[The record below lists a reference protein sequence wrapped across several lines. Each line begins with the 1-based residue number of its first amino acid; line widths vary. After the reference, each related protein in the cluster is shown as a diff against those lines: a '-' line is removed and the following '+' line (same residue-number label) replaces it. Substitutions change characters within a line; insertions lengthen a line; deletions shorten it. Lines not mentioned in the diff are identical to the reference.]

1 MILFKTKKYI
11 YSVVRKLSI
20 LSPLLLSF
28 TAGADDTDI
37 FIGGNINN
45 NERPQVLVIFD
56 NSGSMNESAGSLTL
70 QYDNNVTYRRLSSYP
85 YRDRLYDVKLR
96 HKIVPIDS
104 SEQNCETLENNQFRC
119 NGNYLNWFS
128 RRLDLAKD
136 AIQTLISDNT
146 KDIDFG
152 LSIFNSSKSPIGHY
166 GGYIFNGVRQRNAN
180 ETQSLINLVGNIQAE
195 TWTPLCDT
203 FYEVYRYLTEGS
215 IYFGQNSSKGDTSVE
230 SNGDYISPVRSCQ
243 NLYVIY
249 MTDGEPSQD
258 GSRNNAIKNLR
269 INGTDRI
276 ATCDKYKDYLD
287 EMSENCLPKLAK
299 YLANPGESGLDGNSS
314 TGSQKAYTY
323 TIGFATDQSLL
334 YDTAREGNGVCY
346 TTVGSNTDSESGCIA
361 VDDIASAF
369 QGAIKEIL
377 KRSSTFVSPAVAVN
391 SFNRTET
398 LDNAYYSMFLPSESS
413 RWTGNIKKLKVFKSQ
428 TETPECGNGDDYDV
442 GTVVDRGCDQALKEG
457 SSQIDDGAST
467 YWGTIND
474 GDQVESGGLGEQL
487 LTSRGSFYTNIVTSD
502 GSEQISS
509 LDNIPASSFN
519 IASGKTYSA
528 QNLIS
533 WLKGGSDASGSNR
546 GWVLGD
552 ILHSRPVTL
561 NYGARTNAYTQTN
574 PDIRIVFGTN
584 FGQLHFIEDQ
594 GNTVRENWSFF
605 AKESAPIVPSIYEN
619 LDDVPHPYGLDGQIS
634 LLRLDV
640 NNDGSIKKAD
650 KDRMIL
656 FFGMRRGGTSY
667 YAIDVTDPEAPP
679 ILLWRIDNSTPGFEE
694 MGQSWAPPVP
704 VILPGHRFVEE
715 TVSGSSTTKT
725 VYYKYALAF
734 GAGYDGDGINGKDDD
749 RTGEEIT
756 DLNGETRY
764 ERYYSTRGR
773 GIYFV
778 DAATGSL
785 IKSFTAPD
793 TDDTNDNDATRFEYS
808 DLKWS
813 VPSPPA
819 VLDSNGDGL
828 VDRVYVPDSG
838 GNVFRIDIGK
848 DYNDEGDELAI
859 WSIFKF
865 AELGADA
872 PSNKPS
878 PDSTDDKRFMYQP
891 EIVRTVHRGEA
902 YDAVVLGTGNRANPL
917 TETNLDHYYVLRDK
931 NLFYRYYKSGDCNG
945 CTTPPATI
953 RHSDLYNATAN
964 TIQTGTAIEQQEAL
978 SQLAGSYGWYIQL
991 ESTGEKTTTT
1001 GQVYGGQ
1008 LLFSTYSPSSNPG
1021 ANICTP
1027 GVGSS
1032 YFYVLNLHTASAIRQ
1047 EDDSWVRKTAL
1058 SVIGT
1063 PGDATIFSPG
1073 AGKNLVDLN
1082 TGYNGIPSEIGLY
1095 RYGWVEQQ

>member
-11 YSVVRKLSI
+11 SFIVRKVSI
-20 LSPLLLSF
+20 LSSLLLIF

-56 NSGSMNESAGSLTL
+56 NSGSMDRRVSKESYKPNRIYPKDYYSNPNSN
-70 QYDNNVTYRRLSSYP
+70 YFVENDDWYYISDYSYCNTYYQTC
-85 YRDRLYDVKLR
+85 K
-96 HKIVPIDS
+96 
-104 SEQNCETLENNQFRC
+104 
-119 NGNYLNWFS
+119 GNFLNWYYMPNPKKI
-128 RRLDLAKD
+128 DLAKD
-136 AIQTLISDNT
+136 AIQSLIRDNPN
-146 KDIDFG
+146 IDFG
-152 LSIFNSSKSPIGHY
+152 LSVFNSNEYSYDVY
-166 GGYIFNGVRQRNAN
+166 GGNIFSGVRERNSSQ
-180 ETQSLINLVGNIQAE
+180 TQNLINLVVSIQPE

-203 FYEVYRYLTEGS
+203 FYEVYRYLTGGS
-215 IYFGQNSSKGDTSVE
+215 IYFGQTSSNRDTSVE
-230 SNGDYISPVRSCQ
+230 SNGNYIPPIRSCQ

-249 MTDGEPSQD
+249 MTDGEPSKD
-258 GSRNNAIKNLR
+258 GDRNDAIKNLR

-276 ATCDKYKDYLD
+276 ESCGFYKDYQGND
-287 EMSENCLPKLAK
+287 HENCLPKLAK

-314 TGSQKAYTY
+314 TGSQRAYTY
-323 TIGFATDQSLL
+323 TIGFATDQRLL
-334 YDTAREGNGVCY
+334 YDTARDGNGVCY

-428 TETPECGNGDDYDV
+428 TDTPGCGNGDNHNV

-474 GDQVESGGLGEQL
+474 GDQVESGGLGAQL
-487 LTSRGSFYTNIVTSD
+487 LTSQRTFYTNIVTSH

-519 IASGKTYSA
+519 IASGNTYSA

-546 GWVLGD
+546 EWVLGD

-594 GNTVRENWSFF
+594 GNAVRENWSFF
-605 AKESAPIVPSIYEN
+605 AKESAPIVPSLYEN

-634 LLRLDV
+634 LLRIDA
-640 NNDGSIKKAD
+640 NNDGSIKKTD

-679 ILLWRIDNSTPGFEE
+679 KLLWRIDNSTPGFEE

-715 TVSGSSTTKT
+715 TVSGTTTKT
-725 VYYKYALAF
+725 VYYKYALAI
-734 GAGYDGDGINGKDDD
+734 GAGYDGDEINGKDDD
-749 RTGEEIT
+749 RTGEKIV
-756 DLNGETRY
+756 DSNGETRY

-778 DAATGSL
+778 DAATGRL

-872 PSNKPS
+872 SSFEPS
-878 PDSTDDKRFMYQP
+878 PDSADDKRFMYQP
-891 EIVRTVHRGEA
+891 EIVRTVHRGTA

-931 NLFYRYYKSGDCNG
+931 NLFYRYYKSGDCSG

-991 ESTGEKTTTT
+991 ETSGEKTTTT

-1047 EDDSWVRKTAL
+1047 EDSNWVRKTAL

>member
-1 MILFKTKKYI
+1 MNLFKTKNYI
-11 YSVVRKLSI
+11 SSIVRR
-20 LSPLLLSF
+20 LSF
-28 TAGADDTDI
+28 SSLFLITAMVSADDTDI
-37 FIGGNINN
+37 FIGGNISN

-56 NSGSMNESAGSLTL
+56 NSGSMGNQAPGT
-70 QYDNNVTYRRLSSYP
+70 T
-85 YRDRLYDVKLR
+85 KL
-96 HKIVPIDS
+96 KI
-104 SEQNCETLENNQFRC
+104 
-119 NGNYLNWFS
+119 
-128 RRLDLAKD
+128 DLAKD
-136 AIQTLISDNT
+136 AIQSLIRDNP
-146 KDIDFG
+146 DIDFG
-152 LSIFNSSKSPIGHY
+152 LSVFNSNYDSNGNY
-166 GGYIFNGVRQRNAN
+166 GGNIFSGVKKREPKENKD
-180 ETQSLINLVGNIQAE
+180 LINLVGSIEAK

-203 FYEVYRYLTEGS
+203 FYEVYRYLTGES
-215 IYFGQNSSKGDTSVE
+215 VYFGKNSSDRDTSVE
-230 SNGDYISPVRSCQ
+230 SNGNYISPIRSCQ

-258 GSRNNAIKNLR
+258 GSRNSAIKNLR

-276 ATCDKYKDYLD
+276 ATCDRYKDY
-287 EMSENCLPKLAK
+287 EGKMRENCLPKLAK
-299 YLANPGESGLDGNSS
+299 YLANPGKSGLDRNSS
-314 TGSQKAYTY
+314 TGTQKAYTY

-334 YDTAREGNGVCY
+334 YDTARDGNGVCY

-369 QGAIKEIL
+369 EGAIKEIL

-428 TETPECGNGDDYDV
+428 TDTPGCGNGDDHNV

-467 YWGTIND
+467 FWGTIND

-487 LTSRGSFYTNIVTSD
+487 RSSRGSFYTNIVTSD

-533 WLKGGSDASGSNR
+533 WLKGGIDASGSNR
-546 GWVLGD
+546 EWVLGD

-605 AKESAPIVPSIYEN
+605 AKESAPIVPSLYEN

-634 LLRLDV
+634 LLRIDT
-640 NNDGSIKKAD
+640 NNDGSIKKTD

-667 YAIDVTDPEAPP
+667 YAFDVTDPEAPP

-715 TVSGSSTTKT
+715 TVSGSTATKT
-725 VYYKYALAF
+725 IYYKYALAI

-749 RTGEEIT
+749 RTGEEIV
-756 DLNGETRY
+756 DSNGETRY

-813 VPSPPA
+813 IPSPPA

-931 NLFYRYYKSGDCNG
+931 NLFYRYYKSGDCSG

-991 ESTGEKTTTT
+991 ETSGEKTTTT

-1047 EDDSWVRKTAL
+1047 EDSNWVRKTAL

-1073 AGKNLVDLN
+1073 AGENLVDLN